1 MNGFDYYLIKTSSGL
16 NVDHLTSSAKSG
28 NQVAKVQRAAEKS
41 GNKISKSQ
49 AAMLIALG
57 VGVGVTGTLV
67 YKQHK
72 ENKRALRT

>member
-1 MNGFDYYLIKTSSGL
+1 MNSFDYYLIKTSSL
-16 NVDHLTSSAKSG
+16 NIDHLVSSAKSG
-28 NQVAKVQRAAEKS
+28 NQVAQVQRAAEKS

-57 VGVGVTGTLV
+57 VGAGVTGTLV

-72 ENKRALRT
+72 ENKRALRA